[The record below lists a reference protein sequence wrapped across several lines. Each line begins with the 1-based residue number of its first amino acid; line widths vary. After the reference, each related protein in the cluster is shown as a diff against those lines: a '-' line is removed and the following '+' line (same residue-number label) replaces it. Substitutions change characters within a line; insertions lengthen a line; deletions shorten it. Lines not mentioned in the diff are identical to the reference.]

1 MGIEPIEQYET
12 FPVKLW
18 SLLQRQLAGCGLTKG
33 SPQQW
38 IGTIRNLQR
47 KGVSSVEVDWS
58 GILSMLGEGT
68 ESGQVFDE
76 LLALAAAL
84 EGKPARE
91 HLANPPPVLSIDEL
105 LDFLKNNP
113 PCELVLQRHVTN
125 EYSPV
130 VHYEKQQRPAE
141 MPPVSVCRGRR
152 EVRLLHYLNRTFGLH
167 VWLHVGVDNELFGRH
182 KYWSISVP
190 RGEKKLSRQP
200 VGRHFATAHEAMAYG
215 RILVTRMAQRLAATG
230 FIGQLRNLNYFP
242 RYVLP
247 NGDHYTEWLITAP
260 NLPNEY
266 FGEHFDLPN
275 IVAHARTTERTTP
288 EGKRLLM
295 LEEIQSDW
303 NQELRKA
310 IQVVNERRRANGED
324 SDDIVEW
331 DDDLD
336 TPPSNPYL
344 NHWLEAALRMM
355 LLLAANQN
363 HDGIAW
369 LPGKLHAERFPWANA
384 EGLATFYDHIVPAAA
399 EKLASSWDAKL
410 NTTQFSTLSRHYGV
424 RSAGKNRW
432 RVLDLAS
439 GKVVSE
445 DFSDHEMAEA
455 FRRSKEV
462 SVLENVPALYLTTE
476 MRADICENGLPYLGS
491 VGKRLRH

>member
-1 MGIEPIEQYET
+1 MRTEPIEQYET
-12 FPVKLW
+12 SPIKLW
-18 SLLQRQLAGCGLTKG
+18 SLFERQLAACGLIKG

-38 IGTIRNLQR
+38 IGTIRNLQK

-58 GILSMLGEGT
+58 GILSMLGE
-68 ESGQVFDE
+68 ESESDQIFEE
-76 LLALAAAL
+76 LLALAAAV
-84 EGKPARE
+84 EGKPVQKRVAY
-91 HLANPPPVLSIDEL
+91 PPPVLSSDEL
-105 LDFLKNNP
+105 LDFLKNKP

-130 VHYEKQQRPAE
+130 VHYEKQLRPAE

-182 KYWSISVP
+182 KYWSVSVP

-200 VGRHFATAHEAMAYG
+200 LGRRFATAHEAMAYG
-215 RILVTRMAQRLAATG
+215 RILVTRMAQRLTATG
-230 FIGQLRNLNYFP
+230 FIGQIRNLNYFP

-260 NLPNEY
+260 NLSDEY
-266 FGEHFDLPN
+266 YGEHFDLPN
-275 IVAHARTTERTTP
+275 IVAHVRTTERTTP
-288 EGKRLLM
+288 SGKRLLM

-310 IQVVNERRRANGED
+310 IQEKNERLQMNAENNN
-324 SDDIVEW
+324 DIIEW
-331 DDDLD
+331 DDDLY

-344 NHWLEAALRMM
+344 NHWLEAALRIM
-355 LLLAANQN
+355 LLLAADQN
-363 HDGIAW
+363 FDGMAW

-384 EGLATFYDHIVPAAA
+384 DGLVTFYDYIVPAAA
-399 EKLASSWDAKL
+399 DKLAKSWGAKL
-410 NTTQFSTLSRHYGV
+410 NTAQFSTLSRNYGV
-424 RSAGKNRW
+424 WSGGKNRW
-432 RVLDLAS
+432 RVLNLAS

-445 DFSDHEMAEA
+445 DFSDHDMAEA

-462 SVLENVPALYLTTE
+462 SVLESVPALYLASE
-476 MRADICENGLPYLGS
+476 MRADICEHGLPYLGS